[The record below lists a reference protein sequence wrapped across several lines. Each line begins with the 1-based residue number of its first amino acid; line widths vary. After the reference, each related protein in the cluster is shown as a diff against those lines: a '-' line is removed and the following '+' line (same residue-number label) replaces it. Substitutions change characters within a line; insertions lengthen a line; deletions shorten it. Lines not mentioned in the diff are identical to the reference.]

1 MAPNLAR
8 NHSLSEV
15 RAAVASGATALL
27 LLSADANAG
36 DPGCVF
42 SNRPTDGQNCQ
53 MRKGPGPGGPDGGG
67 FFSGQSEGAPLAT
80 LGPAGCDLL
89 RQWAAIDGAMLVL
102 DAVPA
107 EDGAA
112 GRAAELA
119 DVRLAVPGAR

>member
-80 LGPAGCDLL
+80 LGPAARYSGSGPQSTAQCWCSTPCPPRTGLQDGRPSL
-89 RQWAAIDGAMLVL
+89 RT
-102 DAVPA
+102 
-107 EDGAA
+107 
-112 GRAAELA
+112 
-119 DVRLAVPGAR
+119 